1 MGISL
6 AQNDV
11 FCNFLESELYVF
23 LEIECNDNL
32 QQCLRSSRSKTYNEK
47 NLAKIG
53 PEMRFFVIFKSF
65 TCYFF
70 CKLHRMMSNYYGVR
84 THEKNWRSKIGPKI
98 SHFLKFASIV
108 FLDIAQNCILGQS
121 LTSSRPEASKKNFV
135 T

>member
-1 MGISL
+1 MGISQ

-32 QQCLRSSRSKTYNEK
+32 QQCLRSSRSKTYNVK
-47 NLAKIG
+47 NLTKIG

-65 TCYFF
+65 ARYFS

-84 THEKNWRSKIGPKI
+84 THEKNWGSKIGPEMR
-98 SHFLKFASIV
+98 FFAIFS
-108 FLDIAQNCILGQS
+108 S
-121 LTSSRPEASKKNFV
+121 LLQ
-135 T
+135 